1 MMSATT
7 LQINTRLDADL
18 KRGGD
23 AVFSRYGLGTSE
35 VIRALWKYVVDH
47 QALPTFLERRQEA
60 AGWADDGCGMAVAMA
75 RGLSGHATS
84 KDDAT
89 RDATLD
95 AEKDALYDDLLDQM
109 EARCH

>member
-1 MMSATT
+1 MSSAT

-23 AVFSRYGLGTSE
+23 AVFARNGLGTSE
-35 VIRALWKYVVDH
+35 VIRRLWQYVVEH
-47 QALPTFLERRQEA
+47 QAVPAFLERRAEA
-60 AGWADDGCGMAVAMA
+60 SAWEDNGCGMAVRMA
-75 RGLSGHATS
+75 QELGAAVDTS
-84 KDDAT
+84 TPAPET
-89 RDATLD
+89 CLD